1 MQEISS
7 TSDGWEARRDKETIQ
22 ELETVG
28 NR

>member
-7 TSDGWEARRDKETIQ
+7 VSEGWEARGDKETIQ

-28 NR
+28 NC